1 MQLLKDVLLK
11 RPAVSTLSSTYSL
24 PLQVC
29 LLSAVLSAFVTN
41 DANCLVITP
50 LVLNQFLKMGRSH
63 RELLPLCLGIATS
76 ANIGS
81 AATIFGNPQNAF
93 IASAAGVSLLSF
105 FIALLPAALIGT
117 AVGIILL
124 YLFFFKLIFFK
135 SSDENDETESI
146 RDNNAAIRSQYTIPA
161 TLAEERESVALSY
174 DQSHDPYH
182 SSQIA
187 KERGNLYH
195 KERGGQSGS
204 YQRMPRGR
212 SRYGASPHP
221 GAGNPNLK
229 VPDIHVEG
237 DDGRAAENGVRKG
250 HYGKRSVSQPLPDL
264 PESQTI
270 LGDPAEDDEEVVQV
284 KSLKERSWRER
295 LFAVWLVFITFLVVI
310 LLAIPPPPT
319 VKGVEFN
326 LGLVPLGAGIFT
338 MFVDTIL
345 NKKYAYDA
353 MLKIDWTVILLFMG
367 LFVWLGGFQ
376 NTCFPTVAF
385 NKLAPFMNL
394 NKVEGVLLFSVFTI
408 IGSNI
413 FSNVPLVILIVNRID
428 DLCGEEKCSGPLPG
442 LLLAWVSTIAG
453 NFTLIGSIAN
463 LIVAEKARSTADYR
477 LTFWNYL
484 KFGLPSTC
492 VVLFGCLPIV
502 YFLGKVA

>member
-1 MQLLKDVLLK
+1 M
-11 RPAVSTLSSTYSL
+11 
-24 PLQVC
+24 C

-41 DANCLVITP
+41 DANCLVVTP
-50 LVLNQFLKMGRSH
+50 LVISQFQKMGRSH

-93 IASAAGVSLLSF
+93 IASAAGVSLLNF

-117 AVGIILL
+117 VVGTLLL
-124 YLFFFKLIFFK
+124 YLYFFRLIFFK
-135 SSDENDETESI
+135 TSDENDETESI
-146 RDNNAAIRSQYTIPA
+146 RDNNAAIRSQYTIPG

-174 DQSHDPYH
+174 DQSRDPYL

-187 KERGNLYH
+187 KEREHLYA
-195 KERGGQSGS
+195 KDRSSQSGS
-204 YQRMPRGR
+204 YQRMPRSRSHYGVGYGR
-212 SRYGASPHP
+212 GASPHP
-221 GAGNPNLK
+221 GALKPSSSNPHLK
-229 VPDIHVEG
+229 VPDVRVEG
-237 DDGRAAENGVRKG
+237 DQGQVVENGVRKHHHG
-250 HYGKRSVSQPLPDL
+250 RRSQSRDHQPLPDL

-270 LGDPAEDDEEVVQV
+270 LDEPEEEEEVVQV
-284 KSLKERSWRER
+284 KSLRERSIPEK
-295 LFAVWLVFITFLVVI
+295 LFVIWLVFITFLVVV

-385 NKLAPFMNL
+385 NKLAPYMNL
-394 NKVEGVLLFSVFTI
+394 NKVEGVLLFAVFTI

-428 DLCGEEKCSGPLPG
+428 DLCGAEKCTGPLPG
-442 LLLAWVSTIAG
+442 LLLAWISTVAG

-463 LIVAEKARSTADYR
+463 LIVAEKARSVADYR
-477 LTFWNYL
+477 LSFWNYL